1 MSGSNESLTQQ
12 ERAELERLRAE
23 KAARER
29 TELAHRE
36 RVARE
41 RTLMEPGDD
50 LSMPLGQKIVLAV
63 VAALVIGIVAV
74 FLLAPK

>member
-1 MSGSNESLTQQ
+1 MPKRNALTDD

-23 KAARER
+23 KAAQDEMA
-29 TELAHRE
+29 EAHAK

-41 RTLMEPGDD
+41 RALMDPGDD

-63 VAALVIGIVAV
+63 VALAVLIAVAMV
-74 FLLAPK
+74 MFSARG